1 MAIIKFIHFCCYEN
15 TIEAWFLFWYVFS
28 YSFVERKSQS
38 AKYRQVTK
46 KSEIMKA
53 KKLASKTLKKTK
65 IKPNPPK
72 QTNMANTKP
81 KQKLQW
87 NYIEHI

>member
-1 MAIIKFIHFCCYEN
+1 MAIIKFNHFHCYEN

-28 YSFVERKSQS
+28 YSFIERKSES
-38 AKYRQVTK
+38 AKYQQVTE

-53 KKLASKTLKKTK
+53 KKLASKKL
-65 IKPNPPK
+65 NPPAPK
-72 QTNMANTKP
+72 QTSLANTKP

-87 NYIEHI
+87 NYIEHL

>member
-1 MAIIKFIHFCCYEN
+1 MAIIKFNHFCCYEN

-28 YSFVERKSQS
+28 YSFVERKSES
-38 AKYRQVTK
+38 AKYRQVTE

-53 KKLASKTLKKTK
+53 KKLASKKLN
-65 IKPNPPK
+65 PPPK
-72 QTNMANTKP
+72 QTNIANTKP

-87 NYIEHI
+87 NYIEHL